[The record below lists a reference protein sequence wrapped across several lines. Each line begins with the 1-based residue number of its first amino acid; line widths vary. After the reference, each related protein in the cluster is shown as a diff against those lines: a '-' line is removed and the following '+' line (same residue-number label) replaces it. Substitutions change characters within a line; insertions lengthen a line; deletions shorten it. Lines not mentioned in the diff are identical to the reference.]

1 MNGTALTEN
10 EIIAWLR
17 EEDPQ
22 KLEELFRKADLLRR
36 QHVGEAVHLR
46 GLVEISNICRRNCL
60 YCGVRASRSNIK
72 RYRLAAEEVLE
83 GARLAA
89 GFGYGTVVIQG
100 GEDFSLDAVFVAG
113 IVREIKKL
121 GLAVTLSLGERPEA
135 DWRLWREAG
144 ADRYLI
150 RFETS
155 NRSLFNVIHPRV
167 GKKDSFGFDGR
178 LGSLLTLRGMG
189 YEIGSGVM
197 IGIPGQSY
205 RDLARDLILFQLLD
219 LDMIGTG
226 PFLAHPETPLGKAAL
241 ALAAA
246 PGADLAEKRKL
257 AAGAGFDYPIPDD
270 QVPSSNLMAFKVIAL
285 TRLLLPDSNI
295 PSTTAIATNDA
306 AHGRVTGLMSGAN
319 VVMPNLT
326 PTKYRAMY
334 EIYPNKSA
342 TFDSP
347 EETHRKAIEQI
358 REAGRTPGTGPGGR
372 RGNPRGRF

>member
-121 GLAVTLSLGERPEA
+121 GLAVTLSLGERPES

-155 NRSLFNVIHPRV
+155 NRSLFDVIHPRV

-306 AHGRVTGLMSGAN
+306 VHGRVTGLMSGAN

-372 RGNPRGRF
+372 RGSPRGRF

>member
-1 MNGTALTEN
+1 MTEPALTEN
-10 EIIAWLR
+10 DIVAWLR

-22 KLEELFRKADLLRR
+22 KLEDLFRKADALRR
-36 QHVGEAVHLR
+36 QHVGDAVHLR

-72 RYRLAAEEVLE
+72 RYRLAAEEVLA

-89 GFGYGTVVIQG
+89 EFGYGTVVIQG
-100 GEDFSLDAVFVAG
+100 GEDFSLDASFVADL
-113 IVREIKKL
+113 VREIKKL
-121 GLAVTLSLGERPEA
+121 DLAVTLSLGERPES

-155 NRSLFNVIHPRV
+155 NRALFDVIHPRA
-167 GKKDSFGFDGR
+167 GKNDSFGFDGR
-178 LGSLLTLRGMG
+178 LGSLLTLRRIG

-205 RDLARDLILFQLLD
+205 RDLARDLILFQMLD

-226 PFLAHPETPLGKAAL
+226 PYLPHPETPLGRAAL

-246 PGADLAEKRKL
+246 PDATLAEKRKL
-257 AAGAGFDYPIPDD
+257 AADAGFDYPVPED

-306 AHGRVTGLMSGAN
+306 LHGRVTGLLSGAN
-319 VVMPNLT
+319 VVMPNLS
-326 PTKYRAMY
+326 PTEYRAMY

-358 REAGRTPGTGPGGR
+358 REAHRTPGTGPGGR
-372 RGNPRGRF
+372 RAGNTLKV

>member
-1 MNGTALTEN
+1 M
-10 EIIAWLR
+10 
-17 EEDPQ
+17 
-22 KLEELFRKADLLRR
+22 KS
-36 QHVGEAVHLR
+36 EA
-46 GLVEISNICRRNCL
+46 
-60 YCGVRASRSNIK
+60 A
-72 RYRLAAEEVLE
+72 
-83 GARLAA
+83 
-89 GFGYGTVVIQG
+89 
-100 GEDFSLDAVFVAG
+100 
-113 IVREIKKL
+113 
-121 GLAVTLSLGERPEA
+121 
-135 DWRLWREAG
+135 
-144 ADRYLI
+144 
-150 RFETS
+150 
-155 NRSLFNVIHPRV
+155 
-167 GKKDSFGFDGR
+167 
-178 LGSLLTLRGMG
+178 
-189 YEIGSGVM
+189 M

-246 PGADLAEKRKL
+246 PDAPLEEKWKL
-257 AAGAGFDYPIPDD
+257 AADAGFDYPIPDD

-306 AHGRVTGLMSGAN
+306 VHGRVTGLMSGAN

-372 RGNPRGRF
+372 RGSPRGRF